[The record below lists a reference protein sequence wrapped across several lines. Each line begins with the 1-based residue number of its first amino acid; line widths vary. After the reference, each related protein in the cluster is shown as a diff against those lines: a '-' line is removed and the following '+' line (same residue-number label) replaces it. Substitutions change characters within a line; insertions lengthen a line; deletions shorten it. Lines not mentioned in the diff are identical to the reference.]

1 MALVY
6 VAGAV
11 PHGDGRRGLTRQGL
25 DRPIENLTVEIR
37 GVPGRAMLTV
47 RKLDGFDQLVLNGRG
62 LPANRTLTVEGVRP
76 DGKATPLFSI
86 QANARGSVDQALAY
100 TQFLG
105 VYKRAFLTT
114 AKLRRT
120 ASAASSH
127 LD

>member
-1 MALVY
+1 
-6 VAGAV
+6 
-11 PHGDGRRGLTRQGL
+11 
-25 DRPIENLTVEIR
+25 
-37 GVPGRAMLTV
+37 MLTV

-86 QANARGSVDQALAY
+86 QANARGSVDQALVY